1 MNVKFYLKNPKDGME
16 NKIHMRVRVGRSID
30 LSIATKEVC
39 LLEDWDAD
47 AGLLLERYT
56 NSRGNGLRGIKL
68 KNKIAENELVNSRLK
83 KLKVKLEEAYREGSG
98 KVNSSW
104 LKGVVHP
111 SNEEN
116 DFNDKEFLDYCDI
129 FLESKGS
136 TIGNDYVTKVK
147 SIKEIISRYQINR
160 KIKSLKLTDIDVS
173 FKNDFEKY
181 CLAEEGYAINYFER
195 NFRFI
200 KTILYHAKSFGYSI
214 FAGLSNIKGKSEKT
228 LFQVLSP
235 DELNRI
241 SEASFSDDHLETAK
255 DWLLISCFT
264 AQRISDFMRF
274 STDMIV
280 EKDKDGSKR
289 LFIEFVQTKTNKQVL
304 IPLDS
309 RVVDILKRRNW
320 SFPRKMSES
329 KYNEHIK
336 TVCDYVGINQVVE
349 GSLSL
354 AGGDKVEN
362 GRIVR
367 SPKRSKRKPRKV
379 KGMYPKHLL
388 ISSHIGRRTFAT
400 NNYGIIPTPYIL
412 VMTGHQTPQMLMKY
426 IGKIEEQHSIELS
439 NYIK

>member
-1 MNVKFYLKNPKDGME
+1 
-16 NKIHMRVRVGRSID
+16 
-30 LSIATKEVC
+30 
-39 LLEDWDAD
+39 
-47 AGLLLERYT
+47 
-56 NSRGNGLRGIKL
+56 
-68 KNKIAENELVNSRLK
+68 
-83 KLKVKLEEAYREGSG
+83 
-98 KVNSSW
+98 
-104 LKGVVHP
+104 
-111 SNEEN
+111 
-116 DFNDKEFLDYCDI
+116 
-129 FLESKGS
+129 
-136 TIGNDYVTKVK
+136 
-147 SIKEIISRYQINR
+147 
-160 KIKSLKLTDIDVS
+160 
-173 FKNDFEKY
+173 
-181 CLAEEGYAINYFER
+181 
-195 NFRFI
+195 
-200 KTILYHAKSFGYSI
+200 
-214 FAGLSNIKGKSEKT
+214 
-228 LFQVLSP
+228 
-235 DELNRI
+235 
-241 SEASFSDDHLETAK
+241 
-255 DWLLISCFT
+255 
-264 AQRISDFMRF
+264 RF

-280 EKDKDGSKR
+280 EKEKDGSKR

-320 SFPRKMSES
+320 SFPSKMSDS

-336 TVCDYVGINQVVE
+336 TVCDYVGSNPAVE

-367 SPKRSKRKPRKV
+367 GPKKSKRKPRKV